1 MSSPNSAKIPLPNTT
16 TLILGGARSGKSGYA
31 EKLAINSGK
40 ERIYIATAKV
50 LDDEMKQRVSRHKKD
65 RASSAWTTVEE
76 PLALAKSLKKWAKP
90 DSIILVDCLTM
101 WITNLL
107 SEEEIKEETNE
118 EAHPPTFTSSK
129 SGGVCLARLHKE
141 VEELLVCINTLPCDV
156 IFVSN
161 EVSMGIIPMGELTR
175 QYVDEAGR
183 LHQQL
188 AQQVE
193 NVILMVAGLP
203 HKIKTNGEL
212 N

>member
-1 MSSPNSAKIPLPNTT
+1 MPLQMKTT
-16 TLILGGARSGKSGYA
+16 IGIKTLILGGARSGKSSHA
-31 EKLAINSGK
+31 ESIAIESGK
-40 ERIYIATAKV
+40 TLIYIATAKA
-50 LDDEMKQRVSRHKKD
+50 LDEETKQRVAHHKKL
-65 RASSAWTTVEE
+65 RSGLGWKTIEE
-76 PLALAKSLKKWAKP
+76 PLALATCLKKWAKP

-107 SEEEIKEETNE
+107 SEKESNE
-118 EAHPPTFTSSK
+118 EAHPPTFTSYK
-129 SGGVCLARLHKE
+129 SRGVCLARLHKE
-141 VEELLVCINTLPCDV
+141 VEALLACINTLPCDV

-188 AQQVE
+188 AQQIE

-203 HKIKTNGEL
+203 HKIKINGEL

>member
-1 MSSPNSAKIPLPNTT
+1 MTSSSFPVAH

-31 EKLAINSGK
+31 EKLAIKSGK
-40 ERIYIATAKV
+40 ALIYIATARA
-50 LDDEMKQRVSRHKKD
+50 LDSEVQQRVARHKKD
-65 RASSAWTTVEE
+65 RSGIGWKTIEE
-76 PLALAKSLKKWAKP
+76 PLALASCLKKWAKP
-90 DSIILVDCLTM
+90 DTTILVDCLTM
-101 WITNLL
+101 WMTNLL
-107 SEEEIKEETNE
+107 SDVESNKQ
-118 EAHPPTFTSSK
+118 AHPPTFTSSK

-141 VEELLVCINTLPCDV
+141 VEALLACINTLPCDV

-175 QYVDEAGR
+175 LYVDEAGR

-188 AQQVE
+188 AQQVG

-203 HKIKTNGEL
+203 LKIKTNGDL

>member
-1 MSSPNSAKIPLPNTT
+1 MPLQMKTT
-16 TLILGGARSGKSGYA
+16 TEIKTLVLGGARSGKSSYA
-31 EKLAINSGK
+31 ESIAIESGK
-40 ERIYIATAKV
+40 RLIYIATAKA
-50 LDDEMKQRVSRHKKD
+50 LDEETQQRVAHHKKH
-65 RASSAWTTVEE
+65 RSGLGWKTIEE
-76 PLALAKSLKKWAKP
+76 PLALAASLKKWAKP
-90 DSIILVDCLTM
+90 DSVILVDCLTM

-107 SEEEIKEETNE
+107 SEKEDNE
-118 EAHPPTFTSSK
+118 EAHPPTFTSCK
-129 SGGVCLARLHKE
+129 SGVCLALLHKE
-141 VEELLVCINTLPCDV
+141 VEALLACVNTLPCDV

-203 HKIKTNGEL
+203 HKIKTHGEL

>member
-1 MSSPNSAKIPLPNTT
+1 MPSQMKTT
-16 TLILGGARSGKSGYA
+16 TEIKTLILGGARSGKSSYA
-31 EKLAINSGK
+31 ESIAIESGK
-40 ERIYIATAKV
+40 RLIYIATAKA
-50 LDDEMKQRVSRHKKD
+50 LDEETQQRVAHHKKQRSGLGWK
-65 RASSAWTTVEE
+65 TIEE
-76 PLALAKSLKKWAKP
+76 PLALAACLKEWAKP

-107 SEEEIKEETNE
+107 SEKEDNE
-118 EAHPPTFTSSK
+118 EAHPPTFTSCK

-141 VEELLVCINTLPCDV
+141 VEALLACVNTLPCDV

-183 LHQQL
+183 LHQQM
-188 AQQVE
+188 ARQVE